1 MVNGGTPVN
10 NKIRQIVS
18 IVLTVGAVG
27 TLLTSCGEKPPAEEM
42 TTGTEIHKLVD
53 TYGVLDTDS
62 KAAESKTGKPEEKD
76 KKENK
81 NGKDKSKAT
90 GADAETEK
98 TTEAAKE
105 TSASQVRVSDVE
117 FVLQSYYTDGTNY
130 GEIQNI
136 TFDEKAFASTAY
148 GYLDVKMTYVA
159 TRDRNLVICYRA
171 YDADGKVCRNAR
183 IAVRLDGVKSGD
195 TVERIRFNV
204 PFNAVKVEFFD
215 YVKEVQQ

>member
-18 IVLTVGAVG
+18 IILTVAAVG
-27 TLLTSCGEKPPAEEM
+27 AILSSCGEKPPADEM

-62 KAAESKTGKPEEKD
+62 DTAVSKTGKE
-76 KKENK
+76 
-81 NGKDKSKAT
+81 KDKSKAT
-90 GADAETEK
+90 GDEAET
-98 TTEAAKE
+98 TTGATKE
-105 TSASQVRVSDVE
+105 TSSSQVRVSDVE

-183 IAVRLDGVKSGD
+183 IAVRLDGIKSGD
-195 TVERIRFNV
+195 TVERVRFNI